1 MPMSASVRWKSLV
14 CVLACACAPALAADG
29 AGWSVRLA
37 LKQDVNY
44 KGLPLGDNGGA
55 AGAMMYPA
63 PNLVGL
69 MAGIV
74 AHGLVAGAM
83 RSGEKSD
90 AEKAADKVVDPYRS
104 GLAGFTEGEL
114 ARAALARSEL
124 NGARLVSTG
133 ETSGG
138 KVLDTAPVFYL
149 AQERDA
155 LVLDNTVA
163 VSGASGEPYR
173 NLVRI
178 VSRPQAAGSWDAD
191 GARALKTESAAMLAL
206 SLDIAAAQ
214 AAAAPASGAAPQQRT
229 VRYTLGAKE
238 VFERAEIL
246 QEHCGRALIRNLR
259 GWLMS
264 VPLRKQPEPADP
276 ACQDQPAL

>member
-1 MPMSASVRWKSLV
+1 MSASPRWKSLA
-14 CVLACACAPALAADG
+14 CVIAFACAPALAGEG

-44 KGLPLGDNGGA
+44 KGLPLGDNGGG
-55 AGAMMYPA
+55 AGVMMYPA
-63 PNLVGL
+63 PNLVSL

-74 AHGLVAGAM
+74 AHGLVVGAV
-83 RSGEKSD
+83 RNGEKSD
-90 AEKAADKVVDPYRS
+90 AEKAADKVVDPYRAS
-104 GLAGFTEGEL
+104 LAGFTEGEL

-124 NGARLVSTG
+124 NDARLLSTG
-133 ETSGG
+133 DTAAG

-149 AQERDA
+149 SQERDA
-155 LVLDNTVA
+155 LVLDNTVV
-163 VSGASGEPYR
+163 VSRASGEPYR
-173 NLVRI
+173 NLVRV
-178 VSRPQAAGSWDAD
+178 VSRPQTAAAWEAD
-191 GARALKTESAAMLAL
+191 GARGLKAESAALLAL

-214 AAAAPASGAAPQQRT
+214 AAAASAPGTAPQHRT

-238 VFERAEIL
+238 VFERAEVL

-264 VPLRKQPEPADP
+264 VPLRTQAADP
-276 ACQDQPAL
+276 ACKDQPAL

>member
-1 MPMSASVRWKSLV
+1 MLASARWKSLA
-14 CVLACACAPALAADG
+14 CVVACVCAPALAADG
-29 AGWSVRLA
+29 AGWTIRLD
-37 LKQDVNY
+37 LKQDVIY

-83 RSGEKSD
+83 HSGEKSD
-90 AEKAADKVVDPYRS
+90 AEKAADKVVDPYRI
-104 GLAGFTEGEL
+104 GLTGFTQGEL
-114 ARAALARSEL
+114 AAAALARSAL
-124 NGARLVSTG
+124 NGARLVPTG

-138 KVLDTAPVFYL
+138 KVLDTAPMFYL

-163 VSGASGEPYR
+163 VARASGEPYR
-173 NLVRI
+173 NLVRV

-191 GARALKTESAAMLAL
+191 GAHALKAESAAMLAL

-214 AAAAPASGAAPQQRT
+214 AATEPVPGAAPQHRT

-264 VPLRKQPEPADP
+264 VPLRKQPEPADT
-276 ACQDQPAL
+276 ACQGQPAL